1 MVSTP
6 DPDADERGP
15 IQSIDRA
22 AAVLGLFDENTRTLT
37 ASLVSSRLGFNRTTA
52 HRYLNALQ
60 GAGFLS
66 TANGPGPLIDQ
77 LSALVSTRQQITTL
91 APPILRRLSDRTGLS
106 AALSFLGRTGAV
118 VTLVEEAAEGTI
130 ILTVRVG
137 TQLET
142 RAAQSRVL
150 FAYQSDPEVAI
161 RALAGMTP
169 AELREEQ
176 AVHAKV
182 RRDGLAWADL
192 HRYGLESAAA
202 PVFGPQNDI
211 VAAIGILGTT
221 ALLGGEA
228 GVPRID
234 ALRAAAEELSEALAG

>member
-1 MVSTP
+1 MVTP
-6 DPDADERGP
+6 DDDADRGP

-37 ASLVSSRLGFNRTTA
+37 ASLVASRLGLNRTTA

-66 TANGPGPLIDQ
+66 ASNGPGPLIDQ
-77 LSALVSTRQQITTL
+77 LSALVSTRQQISTL

-106 AALSFLGRTGAV
+106 TALSFLGRTGAV
-118 VTLVEEAAEGTI
+118 VSLVEEASEGTI
-130 ILTVRVG
+130 ILTIRVG
-137 TQLET
+137 TQLEA

-150 FAYQSDPEVAI
+150 FAYQSDPEVVVK
-161 RALAGMTP
+161 ALAGATP

-176 AVHAKV
+176 TVHAKV

-192 HRYGLESAAA
+192 HRFGLESAAA
-202 PVFGPQNDI
+202 PVFGPRNDI
-211 VAAIGILGTT
+211 VAAIGLLGTT

-228 GVPRID
+228 GAPRIA
-234 ALRAAAEELSEALAG
+234 ALREAAEELSEALGG

>member
-6 DPDADERGP
+6 EPDAEDRGP

-37 ASLVSSRLGFNRTTA
+37 ASLVASRLGLNRTTA

-66 TANGPGPLIDQ
+66 AGNGPGPLIDQ

-106 AALSFLGRTGAV
+106 TALSFLGRTGAV

-130 ILTVRVG
+130 ILTVRIG
-137 TQLET
+137 TQ
-142 RAAQSRVL
+142 
-150 FAYQSDPEVAI
+150 
-161 RALAGMTP
+161 
-169 AELREEQ
+169 
-176 AVHAKV
+176 
-182 RRDGLAWADL
+182 
-192 HRYGLESAAA
+192 
-202 PVFGPQNDI
+202 
-211 VAAIGILGTT
+211 
-221 ALLGGEA
+221 
-228 GVPRID
+228 
-234 ALRAAAEELSEALAG
+234 